1 MRLFELGV
9 VRGEARPEFQMSM
22 RYVSSESVDIADP
35 EGVTEM
41 SFWTWHRRQTTLW
54 QQRLGLDEYQLLW
67 VALLKGVFLGV
78 LLTLWLA

>member
-1 MRLFELGV
+1 MIKIWPKFQ
-9 VRGEARPEFQMSM
+9 ARVHYGRSKIVNTAG
-22 RYVSSESVDIADP
+22 R

-41 SFWTWHRRQTTLW
+41 GFWAWHRQQTTLW
-54 QQRLGLDEYQLLW
+54 QQRLGLDDYQLLW